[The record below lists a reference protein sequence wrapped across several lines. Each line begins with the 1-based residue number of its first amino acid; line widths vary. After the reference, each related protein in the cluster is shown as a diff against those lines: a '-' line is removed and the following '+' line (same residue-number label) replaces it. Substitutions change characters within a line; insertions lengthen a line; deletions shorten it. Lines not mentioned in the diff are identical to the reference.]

1 MRWCSYLL
9 FYLGSRGPPQTQIKG
24 RDVLH
29 SRISHWGNIIKT
41 EMTLKVILCVV
52 ILLALAAVRFGGTD
66 LDIKAPLY
74 ALVSATAV
82 SIRLIP
88 PAKTLL
94 DQAAHALIAV
104 MAAAGA
110 QAAAWNW
117 FLSTEETKEVAWLW
131 GSLALLLMGV
141 FTLAIMKWFIE
152 VLLGVQELMQKWLAD
167 EGRDDV

>member
-1 MRWCSYLL
+1 M
-9 FYLGSRGPPQTQIKG
+9 
-24 RDVLH
+24 H
-29 SRISHWGNIIKT
+29 SRIRQWGNLIKT
-41 EMTLKVILCVV
+41 EMTLKVILGVV
-52 ILLALAAVRFGGTD
+52 TLLALMAVRFGGTD
-66 LDIKAPLY
+66 LAIKAPLY

-117 FLSTEETKEVAWLW
+117 FLSIKETKEVAWHW
-131 GSLALLLMGV
+131 ESLALLLIVM
-141 FTLAIMKWFIE
+141 FTLAILKWLME
-152 VLLGVQELMQKWLAD
+152 VLLGVQELMEKWLVD
-167 EGRDDV
+167 KGYDDV